1 MQAIEGFCC
10 KLILYMYVFDWQV
23 NPLME
28 ALGNAQTVIND
39 NSSRFGKYLELHFT
53 SNGALTGGKDS
64 IVYMPWMIFL
74 NFMSGY
80 ISIWNGVCQLFCQSV
95 CWSSIS
101 GSVSPSV
108 SQSLSQLVS
117 QSLTQRVSQPASQS
131 VSLSV
136 SQSLTQ
142 PVTQPFTQSIS
153 QPACQSLSH
162 SASHSV
168 S

>member
-80 ISIWNGVCQLFCQSV
+80 ISI
-95 CWSSIS
+95 
-101 GSVSPSV
+101 
-108 SQSLSQLVS
+108 
-117 QSLTQRVSQPASQS
+117 
-131 VSLSV
+131 
-136 SQSLTQ
+136 
-142 PVTQPFTQSIS
+142 
-153 QPACQSLSH
+153 
-162 SASHSV
+162 
-168 S
+168 